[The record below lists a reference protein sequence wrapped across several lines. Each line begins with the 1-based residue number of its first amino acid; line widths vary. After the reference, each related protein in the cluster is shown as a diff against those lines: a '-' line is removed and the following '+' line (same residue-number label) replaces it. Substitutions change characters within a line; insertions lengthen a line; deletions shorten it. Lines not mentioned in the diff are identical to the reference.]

1 MKALQRAKSHAK
13 SVHGNAVALAGS
25 PGNTAPPAAD
35 GTTQEI
41 CQTRE
46 LTLTLKALA

>member
-25 PGNTAPPAAD
+25 PGNAAATSGEGETHD
-35 GTTQEI
+35 V
-41 CQTRE
+41 CHTRE